1 MVELTRFTVEQI
13 RVSYASGLYHK
24 ADLAV
29 RYSCHFKNP
38 LEIMK
43 VLNYE
48 VFENVREDLK
58 LQIVGINYI
67 DAIKEEYREAIV
79 EAAIVESEKVVKD
92 SNKAAATIQE
102 TIKRAEEV
110 LKAKLKLV
118 NKEFNTNFTEHD
130 IKSRLP

>member
-13 RVSYASGLYHK
+13 RVNYASGLYHK

-29 RYSCHFKNP
+29 RYSCHFENP

-48 VFENVREDLK
+48 VFENVREDLR

-102 TIKRAEEV
+102 TIKVAEEV
-110 LKAKLKLV
+110 LRDKLKLV
-118 NKEFNTNFTEHD
+118 NKEFGTKFTEHD